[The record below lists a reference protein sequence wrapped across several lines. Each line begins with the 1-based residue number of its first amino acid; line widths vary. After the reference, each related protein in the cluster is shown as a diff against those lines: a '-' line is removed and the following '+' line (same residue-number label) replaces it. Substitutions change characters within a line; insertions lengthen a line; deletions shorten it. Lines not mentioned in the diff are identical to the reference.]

1 MADRPRLLIDCDP
14 GHDDAIMLVCAAAYA
29 DVVGITTVSGNVGL
43 EHTTRNTSAIAALL
57 GWDVPVH
64 AGASRA
70 LVAEPVDASEVHGD
84 DGMAGTTLPAA
95 PPPAGDDG
103 PGFLIEATRAEPGL
117 WLVATGPLT
126 NVALA
131 LHRDPGLADRLGGIC
146 LMGGGAHGG
155 NVTAA
160 AEFNVYADPEAAAVV
175 LAAGCPVRM
184 CGLDLTHQVTAGPDE
199 VARLRDVG
207 GPAATLVADVI
218 DHELAAW
225 GRYASASPL
234 PPLHDP
240 VALLAVTHPHL
251 VSGTVTPIHVELA
264 GHRTRGATVV
274 DRRLVTA
281 QGTRPA
287 ESGATTEWVHT
298 VDAPAMV
305 DAIVDA
311 CRGWA

>member
-1 MADRPRLLIDCDP
+1 MKLAP
-14 GHDDAIMLVCAAAYA
+14 GHA
-29 DVVGITTVSGNVGL
+29 
-43 EHTTRNTSAIAALL
+43 
-57 GWDVPVH
+57 
-64 AGASRA
+64 
-70 LVAEPVDASEVHGD
+70 VD
-84 DGMAGTTLPAA
+84 
-95 PPPAGDDG
+95 
-103 PGFLIEATRAEPGL
+103 FLIETLMREEAGSVT
-117 WLVATGPLT
+117 LVPIGPLT
-126 NVALA
+126 NIAMALIREPA
-131 LHRDPGLADRLGGIC
+131 IAPRIRRIVM
-146 LMGGGAHGG
+146 MGGGFFEGG
-155 NVTAA
+155 NTTPA

-199 VARLRDVG
+199 VARLRTVG

-274 DRRLVTA
+274 DRRLVTVEGA
-281 QGTRPA
+281 RPS
-287 ESGATTEWVHT
+287 EVGATTEWVHT

-311 CRGWA
+311 CRRWA